1 MQIWEMHNG
10 AKNLLLKNKINVY
23 ELTLTDTYINIF
35 IVASSYKQWKH
46 WKAKC
51 WNLHVIAPHKNQVLT
66 NANVPTAGARR
77 WRRQCLQ
84 PCLRHQQS
92 LQHGLWTADSTRWR
106 LWSLL
111 RLSVHT
117 NTQVTHNHHVT
128 RVWGYL
134 WRALQ
139 IHVSSTATIIYHVN
153 PGLSQFLSSTCFRWE
168 PLQISGT
175 GFLRVICSYAFHLVS
190 STQSK
195 HWSKLKA
202 LTPTRGL
209 ASSSLHSPL
218 TPEEP
223 GVAAFMWAPWRQ
235 SLSTGTEVMV
245 HA

>member
-1 MQIWEMHNG
+1 MCTLKWLECFNSATFLSNITVLLYGG
-10 AKNLLLKNKINVY
+10 AKNLECRTPTSKI
-23 ELTLTDTYINIF
+23 L
-35 IVASSYKQWKH
+35 
-46 WKAKC
+46 
-51 WNLHVIAPHKNQVLT
+51 
-66 NANVPTAGARR
+66 
-77 WRRQCLQ
+77 
-84 PCLRHQQS
+84 
-92 LQHGLWTADSTRWR
+92 
-106 LWSLL
+106 
-111 RLSVHT
+111 
-117 NTQVTHNHHVT
+117 QVTGHPQHPQWLHQCWAV
-128 RVWGYL
+128 
-134 WRALQ
+134 
-139 IHVSSTATIIYHVN
+139 I
-153 PGLSQFLSSTCFRWE
+153 FLHLFWQE